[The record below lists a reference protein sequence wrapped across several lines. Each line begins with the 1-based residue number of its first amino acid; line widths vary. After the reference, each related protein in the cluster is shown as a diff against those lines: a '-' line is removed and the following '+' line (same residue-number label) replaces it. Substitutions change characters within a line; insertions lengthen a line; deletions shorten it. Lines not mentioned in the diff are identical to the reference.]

1 MVHSDLG
8 PKRLGLLLELV
19 PKAAIIALLVNPND
33 VEVGSPAR
41 RCSARALGR
50 QLYIVAKKNSNGK
63 LVVKCSYSPA

>member
-41 RCSARALGR
+41 RCPAGGARAR
-50 QLYIVAKKNSNGK
+50 QAALHRREEK
-63 LVVKCSYSPA
+63 L